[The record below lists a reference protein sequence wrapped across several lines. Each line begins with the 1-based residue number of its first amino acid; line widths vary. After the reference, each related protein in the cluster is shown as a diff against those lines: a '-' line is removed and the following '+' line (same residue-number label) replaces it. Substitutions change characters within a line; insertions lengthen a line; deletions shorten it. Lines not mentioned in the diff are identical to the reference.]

1 MMREDF
7 VVTRRRIPERTRR
20 IEGYLLLARP
30 DGTTHAGK
38 AGVIPLKI
46 TA

>member
-1 MMREDF
+1 MREDF
-7 VVTRRRIPERTRR
+7 VVTRRRIPEMTRR
-20 IEGYLLLARP
+20 IEGYLLLAGP

-38 AGVIPLKI
+38 AGVIPLTI